1 MRIVFNTSFDEGVRA
16 VNRAAEAMA
25 EAQRQVSSGRRMA
38 RASDD
43 PLGAASA
50 INDHAALGRLD
61 SYASAADAAAYRL
74 SIIDSALSDVIS
86 QLTAA
91 QSTTVSAR
99 GSSRTQADRDA
110 ASHQILAIRDALQ
123 SDVNTKFEN
132 AYLFSGSRVDRP
144 AYQTVASAISPYQ
157 GDANATRIQT
167 EPGRSVTSTLDG
179 GGIFQGSDPQHI
191 LDALTQLA
199 ADITAGNDPGIQAGV
214 DAISRTFDR
223 ATAAQAEVG
232 NDLRVLE
239 DGRAR
244 TANNKVGVTARL
256 ASVEDADLVQAAAA
270 LSQSETAYR
279 AALGSVAT
287 VGRIS
292 LMDYLK

>member
-25 EAQRQVSSGRRMA
+25 EAQRQVSSGKRMA

-61 SYASAADAAAYRL
+61 SYASASDAAAYRL
-74 SIIDSALSDVIS
+74 SIVDSTLSDMIS

-99 GSSRTQADRDA
+99 GSSRTQADRNA
-110 ASHQILAIRDALQ
+110 ASQQILAIRDALQ
-123 SDVNTKFEN
+123 ADVNTKFEN
-132 AYLFSGSRVDRP
+132 AYLFSGSKVDQP
-144 AYQTVASAISPYQ
+144 AFQTTAGVISGYQ
-157 GDANATRIQT
+157 GDANATRINS

-179 GGIFQGSDPQHI
+179 GQIFQGGDPTHI

-199 ADITAGNDPGIQAGV
+199 ADIVNGNDTGIQTGV
-214 DAISRTFDR
+214 DAITRTFNR

-244 TANNKVGVTARL
+244 TANSKVGVTARL
-256 ASVEDADLVQAAAA
+256 QSVEDADLVQAATA

-287 VGRIS
+287 VGKIS